1 MNCNQCNKE
10 IFNHPSP
17 LTKFC
22 KDCGRIIMKLDDE
35 GFTKTTASPLP
46 QNIEQKSGYQQNIS
60 NTAGTYSKPPPDTT
74 KPLLIAGIV
83 IGLLALGTALYF
95 GLRNNAHYTEGS
107 VTETVTEEATT
118 TQNTVTETAQ
128 EAQPASSTVYTNSS
142 VNSSSSSSSTSSSH
156 YFEDNYYT
164 DKIKQYYQYENNRNF
179 DELYN
184 NYLFSATRYYDFNNP
199 SYDQLKGR
207 FEHLWGITSD
217 VSNNLK
223 SFTINRYDNHAQVN
237 VLLDFSYFGL
247 KTQEYTSK
255 NDINVVFNFDN
266 NGNIIG
272 IYDTK

>member
-10 IFNHPSP
+10 VFNHPSP

-22 KDCGRIIMKLDDE
+22 KDCGKIIMKLDDE
-35 GFTKTTASPLP
+35 GFTKSTVSPP
-46 QNIEQKSGYQQNIS
+46 PNIEQGSGYQQSIS
-60 NTAGTYSKPPPDTT
+60 NTVGTYSKPQPDTT

-95 GLRNNAHYTEGS
+95 GLRNNAHTSEQ
-107 VTETVTEEATT
+107 TVTEEATT
-118 TQNTVTETAQ
+118 LQNTVSETAQ

-142 VNSSSSSSSTSSSH
+142 VNSSSSSSTTSSK

-199 SYDQLKGR
+199 SYEQLKGR

-247 KTQEYTSK
+247 KTQEYTTK

>member
-10 IFNHPSP
+10 VFNHPSP

-22 KDCGRIIMKLDDE
+22 KDCGKIIMKFDDE
-35 GFTKTTASPLP
+35 GFTKTTVSPP
-46 QNIEQKSGYQQNIS
+46 PNIEYTSGYQQNRS
-60 NTAGTYSKPPPDTT
+60 NTAAASSKPSTDTT

-95 GLRNNAHYTEGS
+95 GLRNNAHNSEEA
-107 VTETVTEEATT
+107 VTETVTEETT
-118 TQNTVTETAQ
+118 TPQNTITETAQ
-128 EAQPASSTVYTNSS
+128 EAQPASSTVITNSS
-142 VNSSSSSSSTSSSH
+142 GNSSSTSSSSK
-156 YFEDNYYT
+156 YYEDNYYT

-199 SYDQLKGR
+199 SYEQLKGR

-247 KTQEYTSK
+247 KTQEYTTK